1 MKSKKC
7 VSNYTKT
14 EVRNMNTLTR
24 IGLAAASVT
33 ALGLG
38 LSMPALA
45 AETAEM
51 AVAVAGTDTA
61 APQDNLQP
69 EGSSAP
75 LPCTLGFC
83 GDIYNDDNNQ
93 NLRIT
98 DDWPNRGSSST
109 WVTLRPGEESD
120 DYGVEDADGFY
131 IPSGCRG
138 TVAFVQD
145 VGPGWYRVHD
155 HQDIHL
161 TDIVC

>member
-1 MKSKKC
+1 MFMR
-7 VSNYTKT
+7 VFA
-14 EVRNMNTLTR
+14 V
-24 IGLAAASVT
+24 AAAV
-33 ALGLG
+33 AFG
-38 LSMPALA
+38 LSLSAG
-45 AETAEM
+45 
-51 AVAVAGTDTA
+51 VAGADTA
-61 APQDNLQP
+61 APHESLRP
-69 EGSSAP
+69 VSEAAPLP
-75 LPCTLGFC
+75 LPCTLGLC

-98 DDWPNRGSSST
+98 TDWGHHLESRT

-120 DYGVEDADGFY
+120 DYGVEDADGFF

-138 TVAFVQD
+138 TVAFVQN